1 MAKVQVN
8 PEVLRWAR
16 ETAGLTLAD
25 AAEKLG
31 IQFARDNSPAQRLE
45 SMESGD
51 ELPTRPLLL
60 KMSKQ
65 YHRPLIAFY
74 LERPPVKANRGEDFR
89 RLPDGY
95 TDADDAPV
103 DALLRDIRAR
113 QSIVR
118 AAMEDDDDTGP
129 IGFVGATRIDNGVER
144 VSELIR
150 NSIAFNLEAFRAQ
163 RTSSDAF
170 VYLRTQAE
178 AAGVFVLLIGDL
190 GSYRSRLSVEAFRGF
205 ALSDSIAPFI
215 VINDQDARAAW
226 SFSLLHEL
234 AHISLGQTGIS
245 GAVPANV
252 LEQFCNDVAGAILLP
267 AAELRMLGISNDT
280 EFAEAIEE
288 ISGFARARRISRAM
302 VAYKL
307 FRSDKISFERWN
319 QFRIEF
325 RRQWLEYREEQRQ
338 QHRDAEGGP
347 DYYVVRR
354 QRVGAALVNFV
365 SRTLASGALSL
376 TKAGKVLGVKPQN
389 VYELVQQ
396 HR

>member
-45 SMESGD
+45 AMESGD

-60 KMSKQ
+60 RMSKQ

-74 LERPPVKANRGEDFR
+74 LEKPPVKANRGEDFR

-103 DALLRDIRAR
+103 DALLRDVRAR

-129 IGFVGATRIDNGVER
+129 IGFVGATRIDNGIER

-163 RTSSDAF
+163 RTSPDAF
-170 VYLRTQAE
+170 AYLRAQAE

-205 ALSDSIAPFI
+205 ALSDNIAPFI

-234 AHISLGQTGIS
+234 THISLGQTGIS

-252 LEQFCNDVAGAILLP
+252 LEQFCNDVAGTLLLP
-267 AAELRMLGISNDT
+267 AAELRALDVSNDT
-280 EFAEAIEE
+280 EFSEAVEE
-288 ISGFARARRISRAM
+288 ISNFARPRRISRAM

-307 FRSDKISFERWN
+307 FRSDRISFERWN
-319 QFRIEF
+319 QFRTEF

-338 QHRDAEGGP
+338 QHREAEGGP